1 MPYLGTQPNNVK
13 KNIGLYNPSEILQL
27 TKDGSWGGSLELIQS
42 QTVSTVANVAFTTI
56 KESVYDVHLLQV
68 FNYQPAT
75 NDRLGMRF
83 YEGGVLE
90 TASVYKYA
98 YQYGYYNGGFGENK
112 STGDSH
118 LKICPDEVNGAGDS
132 SEGYCYIYNA
142 GNSSKYTLTSQQMV
156 GTDFFRFG
164 GGVLPQA
171 STVDGLYLFGDNT
184 GENFSC
190 TANLY
195 GVKQIWVT

>member
-195 GVKQIWVT
+195 GVKQI

>member
-1 MPYLGTQPNNVK
+1 MSYIGTQPNNVK
-13 KNIGLYNPSEILQL
+13 KNIGLYNPNEILQL
-27 TKDGSWGGSLELIQS
+27 EKDGNWGGSLELIQS

-90 TASVYKYA
+90 TASVYSYA
-98 YQYGYYNGGFGENK
+98 YQYGYYNGSFGENK
-112 STGDSH
+112 STGDNH

-132 SEGYCYIYNA
+132 SEGYCYIYKA
-142 GNSSKYTLTSQQMV
+142 GDSSKYTFTTQQMI

-164 GGVLPQA
+164 GGTLPQA
-171 STVDGLYLFGDNT
+171 STVDGLYLYGDNN

-195 GVKQIWVT
+195 GVKQ

>member
-1 MPYLGTQPNNVK
+1 MSYIGTQPNNVK

-90 TASVYKYA
+90 TASVYEYA
-98 YQYGYYNGGFGENK
+98 YQYGYYSGSFGENK

-132 SEGYCYIYNA
+132 SEAYCYIYNA
-142 GNSSKYTLTSQQMV
+142 GDSSKYTFTTQQMV

-164 GGVLPQA
+164 GGILPQA
-171 STVDGLYLFGDNT
+171 STVDGLYLYGDNN

-195 GVKQIWVT
+195 GVKQI

>member
-1 MPYLGTQPNNVK
+1 MSYIGTQPNNVK
-13 KNIGLYNPSEILQL
+13 QNIGIYNPNEILQL

-90 TASVYKYA
+90 TASVYEYA
-98 YQYGYYNGGFGENK
+98 YQYGYYSGSFGENK

-132 SEGYCYIYNA
+132 SEAYCYIYNA
-142 GNSSKYTLTSQQMV
+142 GDSSKYTLTSQQMV

-164 GGVLPQA
+164 GGILPQA
-171 STVDGLYLFGDNT
+171 STVDGLYLYGDNN

-195 GVKQIWVT
+195 GVKQI

>member
-1 MPYLGTQPNNVK
+1 MSYIGTQPNNVK

-90 TASVYKYA
+90 TASVYEYA
-98 YQYGYYNGGFGENK
+98 YQYGYYSGSFGENK

-132 SEGYCYIYNA
+132 SEAYCYIYNA
-142 GNSSKYTLTSQQMV
+142 GDSSKYTFTTQQMV

-164 GGVLPQA
+164 GGILPQA
-171 STVDGLYLFGDNT
+171 STVDGLYLYGDNN

>member
-90 TASVYKYA
+90 TASVYEYA

-112 STGDSH
+112 STGDNH

-132 SEGYCYIYNA
+132 SEAYCYIYNA
-142 GNSSKYTLTSQQMV
+142 GDSSKYTFTTQQMV

-164 GGVLPQA
+164 GAVLPQK
-171 STVDGLYLFGDNT
+171 SVVDGIKLFGDNN
-184 GENFSC
+184 GENFTGSFS
-190 TANLY
+190 LY
-195 GVKQIWVT
+195 GIRFS